1 MKNYYLTLVTLLGV
15 LTSGISQNALDT
27 LHAKSELD
35 EVIISG
41 SKFGEHNRKLAA
53 NVRVIPAKDF
63 SRLNTSNMANLLETS
78 GQVFVQKSQQGGG
91 SPVIRGFE
99 ANRILLVV
107 DGVRMN
113 NAIYRG
119 GHLQNII
126 TIDPNTLERL
136 EVVYGPSSTLFGSDA
151 LGGVVNMFTKD
162 PILSNSNKTVY
173 QFNNQLRYSSAI
185 DEKMFHGDLN
195 IGGKNWA
202 SFTSATYSNFGDI
215 TIGKKEDKDY
225 PDFGLK
231 SFYVKRINGK
241 DSVFSKSDSTNIS
254 PSKYNQVDVIQKLLF
269 KPSAAISHLLNL
281 QVSQSSD
288 IPRVD
293 RLSEV
298 SNNLPRFAEWYY
310 GPQKRYMG
318 SYKFERKV
326 TTAFFQEFRII
337 ASHQYVE
344 ESRFDRRLNQQVRNE
359 RIEKVNVSAITVDA
373 RRKMDKHELSIGLE
387 GQLNNLKSTARGF
400 NVDDQSIKAITTRYP
415 DGNNAMSFVAGYVQ
429 HLYKISPRFTLN
441 DGLRLTYTNLNSSFV
456 DVSLTK
462 FPFSSASQHHLALNG
477 NVGLVYSLE
486 NNLKVSAVLS
496 SGFRAPNFDDLSKVF
511 DSKAGS
517 VVVPNSTLKPEYS
530 YNAELN
536 VVKYFSINGKP
547 NALSIGGSVFHTWM
561 RDAIVVDK
569 FTWLGKDSVDYSGVK
584 SAVLASQN
592 KATADIW
599 GWNAFASLNVY
610 KHFFIDG
617 NVTLTKGKYHQNGAD
632 VPLDHIAPLFGK
644 AAVRFDNNKIAA
656 EVNIM
661 FNGWKRLA
669 DYSPS
674 GEDNLQYAT
683 LDGMPSWNIVNA
695 RMNYKVNK
703 TFVFQLALENML
715 DTRYRTFSSGVS
727 AAGRNFVI
735 AIKTML

>member
-1 MKNYYLTLVTLLGV
+1 MKKHFLSLLSLLCLLTA
-15 LTSGISQNALDT
+15 GISQNALDT

-53 NVRVIPAKDF
+53 NVKVIAVKDF
-63 SRLNTSNMANLLETS
+63 SRLNTSSMANLLETS
-78 GQVFVQKSQQGGG
+78 SQVFVQKSQQGGG

-99 ANRILLVV
+99 ANRILLMV

-126 TIDPNTLERL
+126 TIDPNALERL

-162 PILSNSNKTVY
+162 PILSNSNKTTY

-185 DEKMFHGDLN
+185 DEKMFHADLN

-241 DSVFSKSDSTNIS
+241 DSVFSKSNSTNIS
-254 PSKYNQVDVIQKLLF
+254 PSKYNQIDVIQKLLF

-298 SNNLPRFAEWYY
+298 SNNLPRYAEWYY

-359 RIEKVNVSAITVDA
+359 RIEKVNVSGITMDA

-387 GQLNNLKSTARGF
+387 GQLNNLKSTARGY
-400 NVDDQSIKAITTRYP
+400 NLDDQSIKAITTRYP
-415 DGNNAMSFVAGYVQ
+415 DGNNTMSFVAGYAQ

-441 DGLRLTYTNLNSSFV
+441 EGVRLTYTNLNSSFV

-462 FPFSSASQHHLALNG
+462 FPFSSANQKHLALNG
-477 NVGLVYSLE
+477 NVGLVYSLD

-530 YNAELN
+530 YNAELS
-536 VVKYFSINGKP
+536 VVKYLSISGNP
-547 NALSIGGSVFHTWM
+547 NAIRIGGSVFHTWM

-569 FTWLGKDSVDYSGVK
+569 FTWQGKDSIDYNGVK
-584 SAVLASQN
+584 SGVMASQN

-599 GWNAFASLNVY
+599 GWNAFTSLNVY

-617 NVTLTKGKYHQNGAD
+617 NVTFTKGEYHQNGAD

-661 FNGWKRLA
+661 FNGWKRLG

-683 LDGMPSWNIVNA
+683 IDGMPSWNIVNA
-695 RMNYKVNK
+695 KMNYKVNK
-703 TFVFQLALENML
+703 TFVFQVALENVL
-715 DTRYRTFSSGVS
+715 DIRYRTFSSGVS

-735 AIKTML
+735 VIKTML